1 MLSKLL
7 IALCAALMA
16 LCLVLWFQ
24 LDRAQDAA
32 ARLDTCRDILNLKR
46 EISNETDDELLRG
59 ISEP

>member
-1 MLSKLL
+1 MLSMLL
-7 IALCAALMA
+7 IALCAAVMA

-46 EISNETDDELLRG
+46 EISNETNDDLLRG